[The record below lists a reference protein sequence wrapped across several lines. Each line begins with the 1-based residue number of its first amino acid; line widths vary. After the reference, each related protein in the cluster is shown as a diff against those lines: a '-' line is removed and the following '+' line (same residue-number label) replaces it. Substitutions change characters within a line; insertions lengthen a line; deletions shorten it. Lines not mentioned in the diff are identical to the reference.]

1 MFPWIH
7 LSVQP
12 DGEVLP
18 CCTSYSLN
26 LNLSNK
32 NLQEIWN
39 SEEIKTLRLNMLNDI
54 KSPTCEYCYTSEKI
68 GQESPRQRINEKYK
82 HHLNIVKTTSDDGK
96 VDKLNIVYWDF
107 RYSNICNFKCRM
119 CGPMN
124 STSWYKDFNS
134 LMDVNYNDGKATKNN
149 ILKELNPLFDI
160 VEEIYF
166 AGGEPLIMDEHY
178 YILDK
183 LIQLKKTDIPIVY
196 STNLSILRYKD
207 KNILDIWKNFENIS
221 LGISLDGSGK
231 RGELIRN
238 GLKWD
243 VFLQNLNSVRKNLPK
258 ARCIIGVTYQAL
270 NCFNIM
276 ETQKKLFES
285 GLLSSVDDFVVY
297 FLEDPNFLSVH
308 ILDKET
314 KKVLSDKINEHIN
327 EFLIPCESITS
338 ITDYK
343 NMIKYINLE
352 DKSYLIPQFI
362 KYCNS
367 LDFIRNENTRK
378 TFPEL
383 ENLWNYESS

>member
-1 MFPWIH
+1 
-7 LSVQP
+7 
-12 DGEVLP
+12 
-18 CCTSYSLN
+18 
-26 LNLSNK
+26 
-32 NLQEIWN
+32 
-39 SEEIKTLRLNMLNDI
+39 
-54 KSPTCEYCYTSEKI
+54 
-68 GQESPRQRINEKYK
+68 
-82 HHLNIVKTTSDDGK
+82 
-96 VDKLNIVYWDF
+96 
-107 RYSNICNFKCRM
+107 
-119 CGPMN
+119 
-124 STSWYKDFNS
+124 
-134 LMDVNYNDGKATKNN
+134 MDVNYNDGKVTKNN

-166 AGGEPLIMDEHY
+166 AGGEPIIMDEHY

-258 ARCIIGVTYQAL
+258 ARCVIGVTYQAL
-270 NCFNIM
+270 NSFNIM

-285 GLLSSVDDFVVY
+285 GLLNSVDDFIVY

-327 EFLIPCESITS
+327 EFLIPSESITS

-343 NMIKYINLE
+343 NIIKYINLE

-383 ENLWNYESS
+383 ENLWSYESS